1 MDTQT
6 IQLGHDI
13 LLAILDVVL
22 PAVIAYGFNMYKKH
36 LDKTH
41 NYQKEKDIA
50 EKVNELIKLAVVIA
64 EKAGA
69 VDKLTGSQKFNK
81 AVKFVQDS
89 LRNLGITDYDIKQIE
104 AKIETEWAKN
114 KSELEDIYGDEKPV
128 EEAPKEESE
137 QVDAK
142 GTSFADDVDKDGN
155 IK

>member
-1 MDTQT
+1 MNTQT
-6 IQLGHDI
+6 IQLGHDV

-50 EKVNELIKLAVVIA
+50 EKVNELVKLAVVIA

-69 VDKLTGSQKFNK
+69 VDKLTGSQQFNK

-89 LRNLGITDYDIKQIE
+89 LKNLGITDYDIKQVE
-104 AKIETEWAKN
+104 AKIEAEWAKN
-114 KSELEDIYGDEKPV
+114 KDSLEDIYGKDTPV
-128 EEAPKEESE
+128 EPSPEAPKETLEF
-137 QVDAK
+137 K
-142 GTSFADDVDKDGN
+142 GTSLANDVDKDGN
-155 IK
+155 VK

>member
-1 MDTQT
+1 MNTQT
-6 IQLGHDI
+6 IQLGHDV

-50 EKVNELIKLAVVIA
+50 EKVNELVKLAVVIA

-69 VDKLTGSQKFNK
+69 VDKLTGSQQFNK

-89 LRNLGITDYDIKQIE
+89 LKNLEITDYDIKQVE
-104 AKIETEWAKN
+104 AKIEAEWAKN

-142 GTSFADDVDKDGN
+142 GTSLANDVDKDGN
-155 IK
+155 VK